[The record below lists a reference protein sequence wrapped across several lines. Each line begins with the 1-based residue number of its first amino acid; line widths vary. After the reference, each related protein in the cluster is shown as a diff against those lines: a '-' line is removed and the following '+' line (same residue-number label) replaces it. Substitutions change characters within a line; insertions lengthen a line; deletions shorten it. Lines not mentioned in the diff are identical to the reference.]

1 MLGFI
6 SPSSGPGL
14 RLAVPRVVH
23 RHVPKQL
30 ARFFR
35 SYGQMT
41 ARSTRLLKY
50 VDEVE
55 GKIHEAVAL
64 PWFHH

>member
-1 MLGFI
+1 MLGFV
-6 SPSSGPGL
+6 SPSSGPAM

-23 RHVPKQL
+23 RRVHKQL
-30 ARFFR
+30 ARFFT

-41 ARSTRLLKY
+41 ARSIRLLKC

-55 GKIHEAVAL
+55 GKIHEAVSCF
-64 PWFHH
+64 PGHK